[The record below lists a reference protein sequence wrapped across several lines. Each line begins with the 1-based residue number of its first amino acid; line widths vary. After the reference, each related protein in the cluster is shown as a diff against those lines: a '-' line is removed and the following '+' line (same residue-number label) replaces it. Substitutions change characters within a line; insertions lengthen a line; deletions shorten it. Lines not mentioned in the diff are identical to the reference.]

1 MIIEDKITEFM
12 DPMKKVNEN
21 IIYIAN
27 IEFEVTKSVKIK
39 NRGIA
44 KKRRILKLKDQLFQK
59 NPGELNRIHSMSMF
73 REKLELKEK
82 ELLEIKKVILKKE
95 LSCSFYKR

>member
-12 DPMKKVNEN
+12 EPMKKVNN
-21 IIYIAN
+21 NVIYIAD
-27 IEFEVTKSVKIK
+27 IEFEVVKSVKIK

-44 KKRRILKLKDQLFQK
+44 KKKRIVKLKDQLFQK
-59 NPGELNRIHSMSMF
+59 NPGELNRIHSMETF

-82 ELLEIKKVILKKE
+82 ETLEIKKVVLKKE